1 MTSGAYSNFIHSA
14 GHSVKN
20 YQGYQAKEK
29 KNMIKTDSQVYMLEL
44 SDTGFKMTV
53 INMFRKIDY
62 QLENFNR
69 CLKAI
74 KLIKWTF

>member
-1 MTSGAYSNFIHSA
+1 MLDIQSKITRDIGT
-14 GHSVKN
+14 KR
-20 YQGYQAKEK
+20 E

-53 INMFRKIDY
+53 INMFKKIDY